1 MDGSPVHRLDPAS
14 RAIPPEARQALDDLA
29 EGRIIL
35 LIDDAGGD
43 CGAMVALAAR
53 MSAANVTTMAV
64 HARGLVSIVLG
75 EGAALRRGFTLQ
87 QGSRF
92 DATTASLQ
100 LVSIEAADCDGT
112 GISAQDRAQT
122 IRAAGRPNAAPTD
135 FRSPGHVFPVVVRTD
150 RHFPANLPQW
160 AEALVR
166 QAGGTMVAAYCDV
179 LDEEGE
185 LASAADCATLAAAL
199 GLACLRV
206 RDCAWLELAAE
217 RGR

>member
-1 MDGSPVHRLDPAS
+1 MDGSPAHHADPLQRS
-14 RAIPPEARQALDDLA
+14 IPPQARQALDDLA

-64 HARGLVSIVLG
+64 HARGLVCIVLG
-75 EGAALRRGFTLQ
+75 EGAVLQRGFALQ

-92 DATTASLQ
+92 DAKTASLQ

-112 GISAQDRAQT
+112 GISAHDRAQT
-122 IRAAGRPNAAPTD
+122 IRAAGRPDAAPAD

-150 RHFPANLPQW
+150 QHFPASLPQW

-166 QAGGTMVAAYCDV
+166 QVSGTMVAAYCDV

-185 LASAADCATLAAAL
+185 LASAEDCAALAAAL

-206 RDCAWLELAAE
+206 HDCAWLEVAAK
-217 RGR
+217 